1 MATAR
6 NDAMD
11 DARHEVA
18 AYQRVEV
25 ITGRQ
30 RRRTWTD
37 EEKGRILLDSE
48 EPGANISAVARHNG
62 VSRGLLN
69 IWRREARRSSMP
81 SGPAL
86 FAAVR
91 VESERDPKR
100 DDASGRDETVREG
113 EAARGE
119 VSAIEIELCGATLRV
134 GRGADRRTLDLVISA
149 LRGTA

>member
-1 MATAR
+1 
-6 NDAMD
+6 MD
-11 DARHEVA
+11 DARPEGA

-30 RRRTWTD
+30 RRRSWTD
-37 EEKGRILLDSE
+37 EEKGRILLESE
-48 EPGANISAVARHNG
+48 EPGANISAVARRNG

-81 SGPAL
+81 SGAAL

-100 DDASGRDETVREG
+100 DASGRDETVREG
-113 EAARGE
+113 KAARGE

>member
-11 DARHEVA
+11 DTRHEGG

-30 RRRTWTD
+30 RRRTWSD
-37 EEKGRILLDSE
+37 EEKGRILLESG
-48 EPGANISAVARHNG
+48 EPGANVSAVARRNG

-69 IWRREARRSSMP
+69 IWRREARGSAMRS
-81 SGPAL
+81 GRAL

-91 VESERDPKR
+91 LESERDAGPR
-100 DDASGRDETVREG
+100 SGDVP
-113 EAARGE
+113 RGK
-119 VSAIEIELCGATLRV
+119 VPGGATSAIEIELCGATLRV
-134 GRGADRRTLDLVISA
+134 ARGTDRRTLDLVISA
-149 LRGTA
+149 LRGTP

>member
-11 DARHEVA
+11 DTRHEGG

-30 RRRTWTD
+30 RRRTWSD
-37 EEKGRILLDSE
+37 EEKGRILLESG
-48 EPGANISAVARHNG
+48 EPGANVSAVARRNG

-69 IWRREARRSSMP
+69 IWRREARGSAMRS
-81 SGPAL
+81 GRAL

-91 VESERDPKR
+91 LESERDAGR
-100 DDASGRDETVREG
+100 RNDDVLGGQVPNGAT
-113 EAARGE
+113 
-119 VSAIEIELCGATLRV
+119 SAIEIELCGATLRV
-134 GRGADRRTLDLVISA
+134 ARGTDRRTLDLVISA
-149 LRGTA
+149 LRGTP

>member
-11 DARHEVA
+11 DARHEGGG
-18 AYQRVEV
+18 YQRIEV

-30 RRRTWTD
+30 RRRTWSD
-37 EEKGRILLDSE
+37 EEKGRILLESS
-48 EPGANISAVARHNG
+48 EPGANISAVARRNS

-69 IWRREARRSSMP
+69 IWRREARGSAMP
-81 SGPAL
+81 LGPAL

-91 VESERDPKR
+91 VESERN
-100 DDASGRDETVREG
+100 ASGRDEAGREDRASG
-113 EAARGE
+113 DAGSVIA
-119 VSAIEIELCGATLRV
+119 VELCGATLRV
-134 GRGADRRTLDLVISA
+134 ARGADRRTLDLVISA

>member
-1 MATAR
+1 MANAR
-6 NDAMD
+6 TDAMD
-11 DARHEVA
+11 DARHEGGS
-18 AYQRVEV
+18 YQRVEV

-37 EEKGRILLDSE
+37 EEKGRILLESE
-48 EPGANISAVARHNG
+48 EPGANISAVARRNG

-69 IWRREARRSSMP
+69 IWRREARRSSTP

-100 DDASGRDETVREG
+100 EAGGRDDAVREG
-113 EAARGE
+113 TASGSAAS
-119 VSAIEIELCGATLRV
+119 VIEIELCGAKLRV

>member
-1 MATAR
+1 MANAR
-6 NDAMD
+6 TDAMD
-11 DARHEVA
+11 DARHEGGS
-18 AYQRVEV
+18 YRRVEV

-37 EEKGRILLDSE
+37 EEKGRIVLESA
-48 EPGANISAVARHNG
+48 EPGVNISAVARRNG

-69 IWRREARRSSMP
+69 IWRREARRSSTP
-81 SGPAL
+81 SSGPAL

-91 VESERDPKR
+91 VESERDAGCR
-100 DDASGRDETVREG
+100 GEAVREG
-113 EAARGE
+113 KASGNSTS
-119 VSAIEIELCGATLRV
+119 VIEIELCGARLRV